1 EGAFTLRY
9 HMAPPLLARND
20 PHTGR
25 PRKIT
30 LGPWLEPVMRI
41 LARGRRVR
49 GTPLDVFGWQRE
61 RRMERQVLRE
71 FEALLA
77 DITEQ
82 LNADNHATALALAEL
97 PGILRGFGPVKEA
110 NLQRYNTEMARLRPA
125 FKKGRRV
132 PSVLRHAHS

>member
-1 EGAFTLRY
+1 QRHVETITRLSSTERRVFPDRPPHLAIAAARSLYRLMAIKDEYEVARLYTDGRFRRQLEEQFEGAFTLRY

-71 FEALLA
+71 F
-77 DITEQ
+77 
-82 LNADNHATALALAEL
+82 
-97 PGILRGFGPVKEA
+97 
-110 NLQRYNTEMARLRPA
+110 
-125 FKKGRRV
+125 
-132 PSVLRHAHS
+132 